1 MFVKCVDADSVEV
14 LIVASELVDVLITT
28 ILGTDELLEFLL
40 VGVQSFPVLAD
51 LKYRRLNAVVG
62 VALEEAIMESVS
74 ELLEVYGLVG
84 RVIVNAIV
92 DFAMAEIVFVGCDL
106 VTLTVKA
113 VDKE

>member
-1 MFVKCVDADSVEV
+1 MFVICVDADSVEV

-28 ILGTDELLEFLL
+28 ILGVDEFLEFF
-40 VGVQSFPVLAD
+40 VAGVQSFPVLAD
-51 LKYRRLNAVVG
+51 LKYRRRNAVVG

-92 DFAMAEIVFVGCDL
+92 DFAMAEIVFVGCDF

-113 VDKE
+113 VDK